1 MDSAMQSSAER
12 SAAGVRIADA
22 LHLDGNVAAGMLS
35 EVFVPD
41 LTAARATCA
50 SCGTTRDVGALLVY
64 AHGMGMVVRCP
75 NCDRVILRIVRTP
88 TQLWL
93 DMTGAT
99 RFVAPAAALS
109 A

>member
-1 MDSAMQSSAER
+1 
-12 SAAGVRIADA
+12 
-22 LHLDGNVAAGMLS
+22 
-35 EVFVPD
+35 
-41 LTAARATCA
+41 
-50 SCGTTRDVGALLVY
+50 
-64 AHGMGMVVRCP
+64 MVVRCP